1 MGASLMAHRY
11 LLSEIPNDAEGE
23 AFINQLK
30 KYLNK
35 EGWDVRVR
43 GQHLK
48 KGLNWRLY
56 QRGQPID
63 CSTHLRVYVKRK

>member
-1 MGASLMAHRY
+1 MAHRY
-11 LLSEIPNDAEGE
+11 LLSKIPNDAEGE
-23 AFINQLK
+23 ALINQLK

-43 GQHLK
+43 GQYLK
-48 KGLNWRLY
+48 KGLNWKLY